1 MLLEGWLTIARDSAI
16 TLLAIEAF
24 VVSLIV
30 LLVLI
35 MVTRLL
41 RKLRR
46 RFVPTIRIVGAKFTV
61 AMHIVQRIMEAICAP
76 IIWAHSAF
84 AGIRAGASGVRR
96 ILLGGRR

>member
-46 RFVPTIRIVGAKFTV
+46 RFVPTIRIVGEKFTV

-76 IIWAHSAF
+76 FIWAHSAY